1 MAKSAEEQRLEF
13 LAKVHEAKDFY
24 TEVDGFYYYDP
35 RGPGQLSPH
44 ELRWIA
50 DELDQMNAPW
60 EKQLDEYFKNEVKS
74 D

>member
-1 MAKSAEEQRLEF
+1 M
-13 LAKVHEAKDFY
+13 
-24 TEVDGFYYYDP
+24 EVDGFYYFDP
-35 RGPGQLSPH
+35 NAVGCFTAHQ
-44 ELRWIA
+44 LRWIA